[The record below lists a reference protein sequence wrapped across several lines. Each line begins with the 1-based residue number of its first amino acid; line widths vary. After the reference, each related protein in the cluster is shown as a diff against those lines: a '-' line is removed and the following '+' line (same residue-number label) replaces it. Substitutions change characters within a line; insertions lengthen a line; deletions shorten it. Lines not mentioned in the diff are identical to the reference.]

1 MKIDYKPL
9 GDYVLVKDETVD
21 EKAKKSKIILTNSI
35 ERGDTVA
42 TKVLAVGPGI
52 YTQNGLRIPMNVK
65 VGDTVI
71 YKKDIG
77 GTKIK
82 LDGEEYIL
90 FHEHELL
97 LKKNN

>member
-1 MKIDYKPL
+1 MKYAPL

-35 ERGDTVA
+35 ERGDAVA
-42 TKVLAVGPGI
+42 TEVLGVGPGI
-52 YTQNGLRIPMNVK
+52 YTQNGTRIPMNVK
-65 VGDTVI
+65 VGDIVL
-71 YKKDIG
+71 YRKDMG

-82 LDGEEYIL
+82 LDDVEYLL

-97 LKKNN
+97 LKQI